1 MVLKGA
7 NILSHMGD
15 YPPTLRPELRERKK
29 SKKVGETLI
38 DTGCASEA
46 EETAHCAAAEKQPKN
61 PKITMRTKWERYRSH
76 FVYII
81 MAIYQESNL

>member
-29 SKKVGETLI
+29 SKKVGETVI
-38 DTGCASEA
+38 DVD
-46 EETAHCAAAEKQPKN
+46 
-61 PKITMRTKWERYRSH
+61 
-76 FVYII
+76 VYV
-81 MAIYQESNL
+81 YFHG